1 MKTRLTFVLAA
12 IVVGL
17 SLPSI
22 AETAIPS
29 NGLNKYCQDEV
40 QTMDEVYEN
49 GALTKCYFKGMT
61 LLEAYQQYRAALVD
75 GQQFLI
81 EKPVVN
87 KNMDIPCSSEGCIEV
102 RYHWDGKQKLKVE
115 QEFEGGETHLEFIQ
129 DNEGTALDVRQ
140 YPD

>member
-1 MKTRLTFVLAA
+1 MNRRLTFVLAA

-17 SLPSI
+17 NSPSI
-22 AETAIPS
+22 AETTIPS

-49 GALTKCYFKGMT
+49 GALTKCYFKGAT
-61 LLEAYQQYRAALVD
+61 LLEAYQQYRSTLAD

-81 EKPVVN
+81 EKLALN
-87 KNMDIPCSSEGCIEV
+87 EDMDASCTSEGCIAV
-102 RYHWDGKQKLKVE
+102 RYRWDGKQKLNIE
-115 QEFEGGETHLEFIQ
+115 QEFEGGETLIAFIQ
-129 DNEGTALDVRQ
+129 DNNGTAIEVRR